1 MRWCSTPMDN
11 PPPGFANVD
20 LKAFTD
26 EFYHRLTDAHP
37 TPMPGTPE
45 YIVRDAASC
54 KRQG

>member
-1 MRWCSTPMDN
+1 MDN